1 MAFRCVPK
9 SRGKSKRRSTA
20 CTIRISL
27 ICTAPR
33 HAVGGSA
40 GSGAFTFR
48 VQHTMSAFTLIA
60 LLSLLPSVI
69 QALRCHQ
76 IASANLSNPPETQ
89 ATDCIAGSLACTKL
103 VDYTM
108 KTFSKQCQQFNC
120 TSGSLMNAPAS
131 CTNTSQL
138 GRDSLSCC
146 CYGDGCNTA
155 PVSSLWLTFSA
166 VAVLA
171 IGKAVFA

>member
-1 MAFRCVPK
+1 
-9 SRGKSKRRSTA
+9 
-20 CTIRISL
+20 
-27 ICTAPR
+27 
-33 HAVGGSA
+33 
-40 GSGAFTFR
+40 
-48 VQHTMSAFTLIA
+48 MSAFTLIA

-120 TSGSLMNAPAS
+120 TSRERRCHDNRENTPVNVDKQKGVKRSAWGFLTSTANYHFAEGATVEHSRESERSSVDSESIKGS
-131 CTNTSQL
+131 
-138 GRDSLSCC
+138 DS
-146 CYGDGCNTA
+146 
-155 PVSSLWLTFSA
+155 
-166 VAVLA
+166 VLA
-171 IGKAVFA
+171 N